1 MTIAVKK
8 VALGFRASTKSHL
21 IIRDSYSVSG
31 EEEKNIT
38 FTQLATVK

>member
-8 VALGFRASTKSHL
+8 VALGASTKSHL